1 MRTSPPAVLLLAAAA
16 AASYIPPYYEGT
28 PEFVGVAGL
37 DPPDYRGEEAYRLV
51 LQKVP
56 SEDSYSRR
64 RPLLGPS
71 PG

>member
-16 AASYIPPYYEGT
+16 TASYIPPYYEGT

-51 LQKVP
+51 PQI
-56 SEDSYSRR
+56 D
-64 RPLLGPS
+64 
-71 PG
+71 